1 MTTRYQMRLKEVDT
15 IEFNI
20 NLTQNDIESV
30 DVMTLDEERV
40 LENDREVKL
49 VENID
54 YQFSHDNKSI
64 FKNLSNKKILYIKIT
79 RKSDKNFIIE
89 NLEAKYKNKEGKIIS
104 FFNSISGN
112 KLSYYVGFPDRTRR

>member
-1 MTTRYQMRLKEVDT
+1 MTTRYPMRIIEVDT

-30 DVMTLDEERV
+30 DVMTLDEENKEQI
-40 LENDREVKL
+40 LL
-49 VENID
+49 ENID
-54 YQFSHDNKSI
+54 YQFSHMNKTI
-64 FKNLSNKKILYIKIT
+64 LKNLSNKKILYIKIT

-89 NLEAKYKNKEGKIIS
+89 KLEAKYKNKQGEIIS
-104 FFNSISGN
+104 FFNILGN

>member
-1 MTTRYQMRLKEVDT
+1 MTTRYPMRIIEVDT

-104 FFNSISGN
+104 FFNISGN